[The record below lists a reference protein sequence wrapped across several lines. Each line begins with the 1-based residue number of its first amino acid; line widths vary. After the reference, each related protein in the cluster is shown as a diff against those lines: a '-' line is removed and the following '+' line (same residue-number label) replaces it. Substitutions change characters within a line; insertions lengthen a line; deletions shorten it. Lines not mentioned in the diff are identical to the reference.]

1 VNINRASLLVLTG
14 LLFASL
20 TGCGNGSFS
29 DLQAFVA
36 EAQAKPKPPIEPIPT
51 FMPYAP
57 FNYDAMLLRSPFQPP
72 LRMDLANQG
81 KGSKDIK
88 PDEDRAKQ
96 FLEGFSIDSFEMVG
110 TLSNSSG
117 LYALLSGEGGVHRVT
132 IGDYLGLNYGRI
144 VLIDADR
151 MDVVEIVP
159 DGQGGW
165 LERPR
170 SLLLKERS

>member
-1 VNINRASLLVLTG
+1 MNRARLALCAMLLASLL
-14 LLFASL
+14 
-20 TGCGNGSFS
+20 GCGGRDDFA
-29 DLQAFVA
+29 DLQTFIQ
-36 EAQAKPKPPIEPIPT
+36 EERTKPRPPIEPLPT
-51 FMPYAP
+51 FASYAP
-57 FNYDAMLLRSPFQPP
+57 FTYDAMLLRGPFQPP
-72 LRMDLANQG
+72 HKLDLSSRI
-81 KGSKDIK
+81 KGSRDIK
-88 PDEDRAKQ
+88 PDENRAKQ

-110 TLSNSSG
+110 TLANSHER
-117 LYALLSGEGGVHRVT
+117 YALLSGAGGVHRVK

>member
-1 VNINRASLLVLTG
+1 MNRARLALCAMLLASLL
-14 LLFASL
+14 
-20 TGCGNGSFS
+20 GCGGSDGFA
-29 DLQAFVA
+29 DLQTFIN
-36 EAQAKPKPPIEPIPT
+36 EERTKPRPPIEPLPT
-51 FMPYAP
+51 FASYAP
-57 FNYDAMLLRSPFQPP
+57 FTYDSMLLRSPFQPP
-72 LRMDLANQG
+72 HKLELSSRI

-88 PDEDRAKQ
+88 PDENRAKQ

-110 TLSNSSG
+110 TLANSHG
-117 LYALLSGEGGVHRVT
+117 RYALLSGAGGVHRVK

-144 VLIDADR
+144 VLIDADK
-151 MDVVEIVP
+151 MEVVEIVP

>member
-1 VNINRASLLVLTG
+1 MNRAGLALCAVLLVSLL
-14 LLFASL
+14 
-20 TGCGNGSFS
+20 GCSDSKDFV
-29 DLQAFVA
+29 DLQTFVN
-36 EAQAKPKPPIEPIPT
+36 EERSKPRPPIESLPT
-51 FMPYAP
+51 FASYAP
-57 FNYDAMLLRSPFQPP
+57 FTYDAMLLRGPFQPP
-72 LRMDLANQG
+72 HKLDLSSRF

-88 PDEDRAKQ
+88 PDETRAKQ

-110 TLSNSSG
+110 TLSNNHG
-117 LYALLSGEGGVHRVT
+117 LYALLNGAGGVHRVK

-144 VLIDADR
+144 VSIDADR

-170 SLLLKERS
+170 SLLLRERS